1 MVSLGDK
8 IKENRLN
15 KGLTQSELAEG
26 ICTQASISN
35 LENNTSTPTLMIL
48 LTIGKRLN
56 MDFSELSDYA
66 NEYDNKNTNIFEQV
80 RLLRSQFKDAEARDL
95 LVKNINKDQLTTAFE
110 LKNYYYYL
118 GITSL
123 IGYEKYSDAHYNF
136 DLALSVDT
144 GQQLDFLDI
153 LATNG
158 IGLTYFM
165 IEEEEKEKALTY
177 FEKSLTQLDD
187 FMNQSSSLLSFKD
200 NLEIMKLY
208 YTTAKFYSEIGEY
221 KKALNLCDLGIILQ
235 KSYHVNYDLERLYY
249 EKGFNLVKLGDLK
262 KARDFYGLAAALAK
276 MDENELVLEII
287 RENMNK
293 FDLGPCPY

>member
-1 MVSLGDK
+1 MVSLGGK
-8 IKENRLN
+8 IRENRLN
-15 KGLTQSELAEG
+15 KGLTQAELAEG

-48 LTIGKRLN
+48 LAIGKRLN
-56 MDFSELSDYA
+56 MDFSELSEYA
-66 NEYDNKNTNIFEQV
+66 SEHDNKNTHIFEQV

-95 LVKNINKDQLTTAFE
+95 LVKNINKDQLKSAFE
-110 LKNYYYYL
+110 LKNYYYYF

-165 IEEEEKEKALTY
+165 TEEKEKALTY
-177 FEKSLTQLDD
+177 FEKSLIQLDD
-187 FMNQSSSLLSFKD
+187 FMNQSLSLLSFKD
-200 NLEIMKLY
+200 NIEIMKLY

-221 KKALNLCDLGIILQ
+221 KKALNLCDLGIMLQ

-262 KARDFYGLAAALAK
+262 KAGEFYGLAAALAK
-276 MDENELVLEII
+276 MDENELVLEVI

-293 FDLGPCPY
+293 FNLGPCPY